1 MPTSGEK
8 TNKRSVKSMRNLEIL
23 SRRSPYSMQQHRPD
37 RHAEF
42 LRAFATH
49 EPAVRAFARR
59 LVPTRADADDV
70 MQEVAV
76 VLWEKFDEFRKDGD
90 FKAWACGIARFKALS
105 WIRDKSRDRLVLD
118 SDVVELIATQSLS
131 GECRLQQQREALES
145 CLEKVSPEERGL
157 IARAYQSD
165 VKISEVAATSGRSVG
180 GFYQWLYRMRQLL
193 LECVK
198 REIAP
203 EST

>member
-23 SRRSPYSMQQHRPD
+23 SRRSPYFMQQHRPD

-131 GECRLQQQREALES
+131 GESRLQQQREALES